1 MRKTILFVLVLLVLP
16 AAAGRAQK
24 LTDQPGYVP
33 IEQLD
38 LFPREKLSV
47 EINLEGALLRLISA
61 GARGADPEFSSMI
74 SGLKAIKVQAIP
86 VKDLDVEA
94 LRSKIGHTVRWLEDH
109 GWTSTMKVRDHG
121 EETYLYLKE
130 TDGKISGL
138 TLLSLE
144 PGDEAVVINIVGRID
159 PEQLGR
165 LSQSLDLPDVKVT
178 RPKPPAS
185 ESKSESKKPE

>member
-1 MRKTILFVLVLLVLP
+1 MRKTYILVPILLVL
-16 AAAGRAQK
+16 AATAGRAQK

-47 EINLEGALLRLISA
+47 EINLEGALLRLMA
-61 GARGADPEFSSMI
+61 AAARGADPEFSSLI
-74 SGLKAIKVQAIP
+74 AGLKAIKVQAVP
-86 VKDLDVEA
+86 VSGLDEEA
-94 LRSKIGHTVRWLEDH
+94 LRSKIGRTVRWLEDH
-109 GWTSTMKVRDHG
+109 GWTSTMKVREHG

-130 TDGKISGL
+130 IDGKISGL

-165 LSQSLDLPDVKVT
+165 LSQSLDLPDVNVKVT

-185 ESKSESKKPE
+185 ESKKPE

>member
-1 MRKTILFVLVLLVLP
+1 MRKTILFIPVLLLLT

-38 LFPREKLSV
+38 LFPRDKLSV

-74 SGLKAIKVQAIP
+74 AGLKAIKVQAIP
-86 VKDLDVEA
+86 VKELNEEA
-94 LRSKIGHTVRWLEDH
+94 LRSKIGRTVRWLEDH

-121 EETYLYLKE
+121 DETYMYLKE

-144 PGDEAVVINIVGRID
+144 PNDEAVVINIVGRID

-165 LSQSLDLPDVKVT
+165 LSQSLDLPDVKVKVT

-185 ESKSESKKPE
+185 ESKKPE

>member
-1 MRKTILFVLVLLVLP
+1 MRKIITLVPVFLLLA

-24 LTDQPGYVP
+24 LADQPGYVP

-47 EINLEGALLRLISA
+47 EINLEGALLNLIAA
-61 GARGADPEFSSMI
+61 GARGSDPEFSSMI
-74 SGLKAIKVQAIP
+74 AGLKAIKVQAIP
-86 VKDLDVEA
+86 LKELDAGTV
-94 LRSKIGHTVRWLEDH
+94 RSKIDRTVRWLEDH
-109 GWTSTMKVRDHG
+109 GWKSSMRFKDQG
-121 EETYLYLKE
+121 EETYMYLKE

-159 PEQLGR
+159 PEQIGR
-165 LSQSLDLPDVKVT
+165 LSQSLALPHVKTVPST
-178 RPKPPAS
+178 PG
-185 ESKSESKKPE
+185 KKPE

>member
-1 MRKTILFVLVLLVLP
+1 MRKTILFVPVLLVL
-16 AAAGRAQK
+16 AATAGQAQK

-47 EINLEGALLRLISA
+47 EINLEGALLNLIAA
-61 GARGADPEFSSMI
+61 GARGADPEFSSLI
-74 SGLKAIKVQAIP
+74 AGLKAIKVQAIP
-86 VKDLDVEA
+86 LKELDEGTVRA
-94 LRSKIGHTVRWLEDH
+94 KIGRTVRWLEDH
-109 GWTSTMKVRDHG
+109 GWKSTMRVKDQG
-121 EETYLYLKE
+121 EETYIYLKE
-130 TDGKISGL
+130 IDGKISGL

-165 LSQSLDLPDVKVT
+165 LSQSLDLPHVKTV
-178 RPKPPAS
+178 PSAPQSSAG
-185 ESKSESKKPE
+185 KKPE